1 MTRPRSLWFP
11 LIAPVVAF
19 GVEGAVGWWAGDW
32 MCRSMSFA
40 AGRAGIAVVTIAM
53 LAVTVGGLMT
63 AVANVHAANPERIA
77 GDRVE
82 FMALGG
88 VFVSTAFAVGLV
100 WFGLNAAFVR
110 QCGGMR

>member
-1 MTRPRSLWFP
+1 MTSPRSLWFS

-19 GVEGAVGWWAGDW
+19 GVEGAIGWWAGDW
-32 MCRSMSFA
+32 MCRSMSIA
-40 AGRAGIAVVTIAM
+40 AGRALIAIVTVLM
-53 LAVTVGGLMT
+53 LAIAVGGLMT
-63 AVANVHAANPERIA
+63 AMGNVQTANQKGIA

>member
-1 MTRPRSLWFP
+1 MTSPRGLWFS

-32 MCRSMSFA
+32 MCRSTSFA
-40 AGRAGIAVVTIAM
+40 AGRALIAIVTVLMLAIAVS
-53 LAVTVGGLMT
+53 GLMT
-63 AVANVHAANPERIA
+63 AIGHVQTANRQGIA